1 MVTSIF
7 GFLPT
12 PRCFDLSQ
20 FIPSAAG
27 HLVTPALYNQFKED
41 SSSLD
46 SDKARERDMSQ
57 FIVHCSCYESSPMC
71 NVQLQD
77 RSNWHTVTQLRRFSS
92 VTHNHSIFCPHELHS
107 SSPTLLISC
116 IFRSTEMPRP
126 GPRKLL
132 VSPAAVILDNAM
144 CKHTHWRSQFTRQ
157 PRQVGSGW
165 RCIRL
170 GVHQIVSEGFA
181 I

>member
-1 MVTSIF
+1 MTKHSTLMSTSHCVYMVTGIF
-7 GFLPT
+7 GSMPT

-27 HLVTPALYNQFKED
+27 HLVTSPAFYNQFKED

-57 FIVHCSCYESSPMC
+57 FIVHCSCYESSSMC

-77 RSNWHTVTQLRRFSS
+77 CSNWHTVTQLRRFSS

-107 SSPTLLISC
+107 SQIKRVNLFSDLLHLI
-116 IFRSTEMPRP
+116 MPRP
-126 GPRKLL
+126 GPGKQL

-144 CKHTHWRSQFTRQ
+144 CKHTR
-157 PRQVGSGW
+157 
-165 RCIRL
+165 
-170 GVHQIVSEGFA
+170 
-181 I
+181 

>member
-1 MVTSIF
+1 MSTSYSVYMVTGIF
-7 GFLPT
+7 GSLPT

-27 HLVTPALYNQFKED
+27 HLVTSPVFYNQFKED

-57 FIVHCSCYESSPMC
+57 FIVHCSCCESSSMC

-107 SSPTLLISC
+107 SQIRGADLISC

-144 CKHTHWRSQFTRQ
+144 CTHTR
-157 PRQVGSGW
+157 
-165 RCIRL
+165 
-170 GVHQIVSEGFA
+170 
-181 I
+181 